1 MIFLRLIA
9 PDLVRLFARG
19 FGEDRNDHGVK
30 FNDISSIS
38 FLVLA
43 AIALFLSCLT
53 SVAQA
58 QESLTLLK
66 KYDLGSSR
74 YSEGL
79 DFYNQFLWHTT
90 RDNLSR
96 LNLDSATDTD
106 GDGDYDLQAKR
117 TWILT
122 HNYHSESSV
131 WFDDELFN
139 FTYLDT
145 MDNLSDDIFK
155 LDLHDDETYQWQHV
169 GDGLGIT
176 NWGSCRDRRNPGES
190 IIYTGHNDNLLMWYD
205 PENGNTT
212 QTVEVTLLDGIEDLG
227 MDLYGS
233 VWASSFNSDLYPG
246 LYRINPETG
255 EIMGTYY
262 GPDGL
267 GIIDGIAIRS
277 FGDHDVMYVTGK
289 NTQFIWE
296 YLVPDWAMGG
306 FGDDLVAAAYELHP
320 NYPNPFNPTT
330 TIVFSLPRAQQ
341 VRMCVYGLDGIRVN
355 TLVNEVRE
363 AGTHSVTWNGTDN
376 NGRAVASGTYICRL
390 EANEYVESRR
400 MALVR

>member
-1 MIFLRLIA
+1 MFFLRLMATELIRHL
-9 PDLVRLFARG
+9 PGDLW
-19 FGEDRNDHGVK
+19 EDRSDHDAK
-30 FNDISSIS
+30 FNDICFIS

-43 AIALFLSCLT
+43 AIALFLCCLT

-58 QESLTLLK
+58 QESLTLQK

-90 RDNLSR
+90 RDKLYR

-106 GDGDYDLQAKR
+106 GDGDYDLQAER
-117 TWILT
+117 SWILT
-122 HNYHSESSV
+122 HNHYSESSV
-131 WFDDELFN
+131 WFDDELFS

-155 LDLHDDETYQWQHV
+155 LDLNDDDTYQWQHV
-169 GDGLGIT
+169 GDGLGTT
-176 NWGSCRDRRNPGES
+176 NWGSCRDKRTPGES
-190 IIYTGHNDNLLMWYD
+190 IIYTGHYDNLLMWYE

-212 QTVEVTLLDGIEDLG
+212 QTVEITVLDEIEDLG
-227 MDLYGS
+227 MDLYGT

-246 LYRINPETG
+246 LYRINLVTG
-255 EIMGTYY
+255 GIVGTFY

-267 GIIDGIAIRS
+267 DIIDGIAIRS
-277 FGDHDVMYVTGK
+277 FGDHDVIYVTGK

-296 YLVPDWAMGG
+296 YLVPHFASGG
-306 FGDDLVAAAYELHP
+306 LFDDLEAAAFELHP

-330 TIVFSLPRAQQ
+330 TIVFSLPRTQQ
-341 VRMCVYGLDGIRVN
+341 VRMCIYGLNGIRVN

-363 AGTHSVTWNGTDN
+363 AGTYSVTWNGTDD
-376 NGRAVASGTYICRL
+376 NGRAVASGTYIYRL
-390 EANEYVESRR
+390 EAGEYVESRR
-400 MALVR
+400 MVLVR